1 MYLKGQGMQRG
12 QNFVYIYSVG
22 LVVYVKYQNE
32 LDKKLI
38 YVLIHKEYFS
48 IECLIPW
55 SCATSFTK
63 LFVSKYLR
71 LLQDLTLNLLAPTTV
86 GARINP

>member
-1 MYLKGQGMQRG
+1 MYLEGHGMQRG

-38 YVLIHKEYFS
+38 YVLIHKEHFS
-48 IECLIPW
+48 IECLTP
-55 SCATSFTK
+55 
-63 LFVSKYLR
+63 
-71 LLQDLTLNLLAPTTV
+71 
-86 GARINP
+86 